1 MNTWTYF
8 FWLLRQASD
17 GPLVM
22 WPVTAI
28 LLLWLG
34 FAGWK
39 HFISPG
45 RTRPRGGWFLQ
56 IAPACIPATLLVF
69 GAAFQCEHCTPP
81 EWQDRVQHL
90 WAIDVINALTIVQI
104 ASSVVIV
111 WIASGTR
118 SLSAAI
124 QTLFLWCSFW
134 TGFISAMSISGDWL

>member
-1 MNTWTYF
+1 VDARPNK
-8 FWLLRQASD
+8 APED
-17 GPLVM
+17 
-22 WPVTAI
+22 TAACECAQNAA
-28 LLLWLG
+28 G
-34 FAGWK
+34 FAK
-39 HFISPG
+39 APSAAEPFSVPTSV
-45 RTRPRGGWFLQ
+45 RLTSRDEPRRVSARF
-56 IAPACIPATLLVF
+56 APSAPPTLLVF

-81 EWQDRVQHL
+81 EWQNRVQHL